1 MNELVTF
8 LSELTGKAI
17 DVAPQAIAGLVALK
31 AASIAL
37 WTTVMW
43 WCAAGAVVFFVLF
56 ALTRGADSE
65 SVALLFSF
73 LGALCLCF
81 AIVSLVEGPLTAPIF
96 NVAPEVYVIRAL
108 L

>member
-43 WCAAGAVVFFVLF
+43 WCAAGTVVFFVLTALMMNEDSVGF
-56 ALTRGADSE
+56 ALIFG
-65 SVALLFSF
+65 L
-73 LGALCLCF
+73 LGAVCF
-81 AIVSLVEGPLTAPIF
+81 CSAICGLIEGPLTAPVF
-96 NVAPEVYVIRAL
+96 NVAPEAYVIRAL